1 MLESIEVL
9 SDFLVS
15 EVRAME
21 RGPESLRR
29 DVRDQIPNDKVKD
42 APAVARELRWR
53 VRLAQGYTSDGDHS
67 GQLKAGEPMTKE
79 VGRKRKRDP
88 ELSQTAHGNSRFR
101 NFQPKIWEALAE
113 EQEEGVRHLTM
124 QPAQDIGSL
133 VEGWTDW
140 KEEPMTSQMVNGDKV
155 EVGRRR
161 QVIVKT
167 RRTVHGFERQRVE
180 RVVETWNWDDVGDAN
195 AHSPTGSG
203 AAETV
208 AAA

>member
-29 DVRDQIPNDKVKD
+29 DVRDQIPIDKVKD

-53 VRLAQGYTSDGDHS
+53 VRLAQGYTSDGDQS
-67 GQLKAGEPMTKE
+67 GRFRAGEPMTKE
-79 VGRKRKRDP
+79 VGRKRKRDL
-88 ELSQTAHGNSRFR
+88 ELSQTVQSDSRFR

-113 EQEEGVRHLTM
+113 EQEEGVRHLTV

-133 VEGWTDW
+133 VEGSTDW
-140 KEEPMTSQMVNGDKV
+140 KEEPIMSQMVNGDKV

-167 RRTVHGFERQRVE
+167 RRTVNGFERQRVE
-180 RVVETWNWDDVGDAN
+180 RVVETWNWDDEGDAN
-195 AHSPTGSG
+195 ANSPSGSG
-203 AAETV
+203 AAET

>member
-1 MLESIEVL
+1 
-9 SDFLVS
+9 
-15 EVRAME
+15 ME
-21 RGPESLRR
+21 RGPEPMRR
-29 DVRDQIPNDKVKD
+29 DIRDQIPNDKVKD

-53 VRLAQGYTSDGDHS
+53 VRLAQGYTSDGDQS
-67 GQLKAGEPMTKE
+67 GQFRAGEPMTKE

-88 ELSQTAHGNSRFR
+88 ELSQTVRGNSRFR

-140 KEEPMTSQMVNGDKV
+140 KEEPITSQMVNGDKV

-180 RVVETWNWDDVGDAN
+180 RVVETWNWDDVGDAD
-195 AHSPTGSG
+195 AQSPTGSG

-208 AAA
+208 GA